1 MRTLCLPLTPT
12 LPGRGR
18 LALRKAGHNQRET
31 NVKGVAALE
40 RNKQKSG
47 RGEQR
52 RRALTDPRLCPELE
66 KPIAPF
72 LGVFQAPRWRASE
85 QTE

>member
-52 RRALTDPRLCPELE
+52 RGHRQTPVS
-66 KPIAPF
+66 APSWKSPSPPF
-72 LGVFQAPRWRASE
+72 
-85 QTE
+85 

>member
-31 NVKGVAALE
+31 NFKGVAALE

-47 RGEQR
+47 HRQ
-52 RRALTDPRLCPELE
+52 TPVS
-66 KPIAPF
+66 APSWKSPSPPF
-72 LGVFQAPRWRASE
+72 
-85 QTE
+85 